1 MDLTNLRELTDG
13 DAELEKELFVE
24 FISSTEVLIAQM
36 KDAIEGMDNNVWREN
51 AHAIKGVS
59 MNLGAEKLGQLAST
73 AQDNH
78 EDTADNKQ
86 QLINQI
92 ISEFALVKTFL
103 ENEMQ

>member
-1 MDLTNLRELTDG
+1 MDLTNLREMTDG